1 MTCQELVEL
10 VTDYYEGVLE
20 ESVRA
25 RFEAHIMV
33 CPGCEHYV
41 EQVRVTLGL
50 AHDITLVE
58 QRPEVA
64 SLLEAFRAWPSAKDS
79 A

>member
-10 VTDYYEGVLE
+10 VTDYYEDTLDAN
-20 ESVRA
+20 VRE

-33 CPGCEHYV
+33 CPGCKHYV
-41 EQVRVTLGL
+41 EQTRVTLLL
-50 AHDITLVE
+50 AHDITALE

-64 SLLEAFRAWPSAKDS
+64 SLLTAFRDFNAASD
-79 A
+79 